1 MADIYILD
9 CSAMESLNALAIDDD
24 TIIDRLVERR
34 DAGSLVYCEAVKDLR
49 KMYAKGEPITI
60 WATSGWRCIQ
70 SRAVLNFTSVQAVLK
85 LFPDDGNE
93 SSIMDM
99 DDPENLD
106 QQALA
111 TMSLAYQLR
120 DAFEVI
126 VVSDETFTAE
136 NRCIVMDACAVL
148 EVKHVTV
155 SDFLDAVDSS

>member
-49 KMYAKGEPITI
+49 RMYAKGEPITI

-136 NRCIVMDACAVL
+136 NRCIVTDACAVL
-148 EVKHVTV
+148 QVKHLTV
-155 SDFLDAVDSS
+155 SDFLDAVESS

>member
-24 TIIDRLVERR
+24 TIIDRLVELR
-34 DAGSLVYCEAVKDLR
+34 DTGSLVYCEAVKDLR
-49 KMYAKGEPITI
+49 RMYAKGEPITI
-60 WATSGWRCIQ
+60 WATSGWRSIQ
-70 SRAVLNFTSVQAVLK
+70 SRAVLNFTSVQAVMK

-111 TMSLAYQLR
+111 TMSLAYQLK

-136 NRCIVMDACAVL
+136 NRCIVMNACAVL
-148 EVKHVTV
+148 QVKHLTV
-155 SDFLDAVDSS
+155 SDFLDAVESS